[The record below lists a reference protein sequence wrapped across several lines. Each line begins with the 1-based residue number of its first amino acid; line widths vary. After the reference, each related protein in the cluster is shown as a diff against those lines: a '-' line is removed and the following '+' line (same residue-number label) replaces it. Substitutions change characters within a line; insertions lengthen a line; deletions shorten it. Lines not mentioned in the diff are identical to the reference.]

1 MKSRK
6 LILTSYECRLLK
18 LCSNGKT
25 HQEIAD
31 KFHYSK
37 WAIDHQIRNI
47 NLKLE
52 VNSQNDAVTKA
63 HYLGL
68 I

>member
-6 LILTSYECRLLK
+6 SMLTNYEGKLLK
-18 LCSNGKT
+18 LCSDGKT

-31 KFHYSK
+31 KLHYSK
-37 WAIDHQIRNI
+37 WTIDHQIQSI

-52 VNSQNDAVTKA
+52 VNSQIDAVTKA

>member
-1 MKSRK
+1 MKSLK
-6 LILTSYECRLLK
+6 FLLTSYECRLLK

-31 KFHYSK
+31 KLHYSK
-37 WAIDHQIRNI
+37 WTIDYQLRNI

-52 VNSQNDAVTKA
+52 VNSQFDAVTKA
-63 HYLGL
+63 RHLNL
-68 I
+68 L